1 MNLFTPEQIKELS
14 VIFGIEP
21 VNPESIAKVRDG
33 SIRKGESV
41 WWWGEYGPEFV
52 KSDVTNSVSLGWWV
66 AGAAFFAGLLIGAAL
81 AR

>member
-33 SIRKGESV
+33 SIRKGDSV
-41 WWWGEYGPEFV
+41 WWWGEYGPQFV
-52 KSDVTNSVSLGWWV
+52 KSDDSSHWENIQSCPEVYSLKRPR
-66 AGAAFFAGLLIGAAL
+66 IQYID
-81 AR
+81 